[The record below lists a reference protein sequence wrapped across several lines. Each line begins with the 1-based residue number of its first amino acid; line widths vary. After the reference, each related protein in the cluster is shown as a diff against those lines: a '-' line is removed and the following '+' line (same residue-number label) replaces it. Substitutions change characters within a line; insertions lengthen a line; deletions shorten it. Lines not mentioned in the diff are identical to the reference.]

1 MVACR
6 GRVALLEKHKPRQ
19 ERAKRTYEAILTAA
33 AELLIEVGVERI
45 STNIVAARARV
56 SVPALYRYFP
66 NKYAVL
72 NALSAAYMDQ
82 HTAIFQQW
90 VDEQLGQDDPVF
102 LVTNIGG
109 LLERIYAAT
118 QQQVGGLEL
127 VQAVRAVEPLR
138 EVRLASHRAASNRL
152 ATVVAEILDRS
163 VDELTLAQAQLTVAS
178 VYAVVE
184 AALEEDS
191 LSAESMLSEG
201 ARMIQLYWQAIL
213 CAD

>member
-1 MVACR
+1 M
-6 GRVALLEKHKPRQ
+6 
-19 ERAKRTYEAILTAA
+19 
-33 AELLIEVGVERI
+33 
-45 STNIVAARARV
+45 TNIC
-56 SVPALYRYFP
+56 
-66 NKYAVL
+66 
-72 NALSAAYMDQ
+72 
-82 HTAIFQQW
+82 
-90 VDEQLGQDDPVF
+90 
-102 LVTNIGG
+102 G

-152 ATVVAEILDRS
+152 ATVVAEILDRP

-178 VYAVVE
+178 AYAVVE

-201 ARMIQLYWQAIL
+201 ARMIQLYWQGIL